1 VPRHLSAPAVALLV
15 VCLIPCILG
24 SHAAIAAENSL
35 MQDVIYLDPVVV
47 TETAAEEN
55 LNQSSLRVE
64 EKSRSNHIADYLSN
78 DTDISYK
85 RKSNFGDSGD
95 VISIR
100 GFESKRIMLNLD
112 GRSVS
117 STGNVGGNYIDFNT
131 IPLDNIVRIEVIKGG
146 SSIEYGNNALGG
158 VINAYTAEPT
168 EEARLTLY
176 GTSGGWSHMHDFHN
190 LRGSYAQKFGG
201 LGVSL
206 GVSHQMAE
214 AYLRNNDYES
224 FHVAPKVYVDTAW
237 GGQLVLGYDYSVSDR
252 GLIRSNRADGIPNTD
267 TDPSAP
273 GFDTPID
280 SAYPVASGEYFA
292 GGAPTPSMNV
302 IGEDAHWVKT
312 RHLMDLKYHQ
322 DLLED
327 GYLEL
332 LLFKNHES
340 RREKNYADVA
350 ARSQLGWGFNPALT
364 QDGDLVLDRDVT
376 VDLSYGGKLKG
387 GWDIG
392 RHSLLAGVEHKVLES
407 GGIDVK
413 HVDTNYNKHPA
424 NGFTGGMDS
433 SDGSPDAYVWG
444 AFLGDK
450 YAISDSLLLD
460 FGLRFD
466 SFEYTPRDLDETMK
480 HHHISPKATL
490 TYDLDDAQTIS
501 LAVYEN
507 YRTPTLPELYWNS
520 QAAPASSA
528 GNVSYLTG
536 MYLKPE
542 LERGVDLAYRY
553 RFSGSGFAQIA
564 GFYYSIEDYILHKAV
579 PTGGGRSW
587 AAYNADATIYGATF
601 TSRWPLLDELALQV
615 AATWQ
620 QTKKENDP
628 ADPDGI
634 LESLDYIPAIKSNIG
649 LTWNIIPELVLDTT
663 LNYVGSRD
671 YTISTSDLERGTLGA
686 YSTLGASL
694 RYTLDE
700 HTTLE
705 LYGDNLT
712 NTRYEES
719 WGYPAMGT
727 NIGVSV
733 KWKL

>member
-1 VPRHLSAPAVALLV
+1 MSHYLLV
-15 VCLIPCILG
+15 AACLFTICCLPLG
-24 SHAAIAAENSL
+24 ATPAAAAEKNSL

-47 TETAAEEN
+47 TGTADEEN

-64 EKSRSNHIADYLSN
+64 EKSRSNNIADFLSN

-131 IPLDNIVRIEVIKGG
+131 IPMDNIERIEIVKGG

-158 VINAYTAEPT
+158 VINAYTARPT
-168 EEARLTLY
+168 EEARVTLY
-176 GTSGGWSHMHDFHN
+176 GTTGGWSHLHDFHN
-190 LRGSYAQKFGG
+190 LRGSYAQQFGM

-206 GVSHQMAE
+206 GVSHQQAE
-214 AYLRNNDYES
+214 AFLRNNDYES
-224 FHVAPKVYVDTAW
+224 FHVAPKVYMDTAW
-237 GGQLVLGYDYSVSDR
+237 KGQFVAGYDYSVSDR
-252 GLIRSNRADGIPNTD
+252 GLIRSNRADGEPRSD
-267 TDPSAP
+267 TDPSLA
-273 GFDTPID
+273 GFDTALD
-280 SAYPVASGEYFA
+280 DAYPVASGEYFA

-302 IGEDAHWVKT
+302 IGDGAHWVKT
-312 RHLMDLKYHQ
+312 RQLMDLTYHQ
-322 DLLED
+322 PLGED
-327 GYLEL
+327 AYLEL
-332 LLFKNHES
+332 MGFKNHET

-350 ARSQLGWGFNPALT
+350 ARSQLPAWGFVAALT
-364 QDGDLVLDRDVT
+364 NDGDLVLDRDVT
-376 VDLSYGGKLKG
+376 VDKSYGAKLKG

-392 RHSLLAGVEHKVLES
+392 DHSLLAGVEYKLLQS
-407 GGIDVK
+407 GGIKVK
-413 HVDTNYNKHPA
+413 YVDTNYNKHPSNA
-424 NGFTGGMDS
+424 MTGVMAS
-433 SDGSPDAYVWG
+433 SEGSPNAYVTG

-450 YAISDSLLLD
+450 YAVTDDLLLD
-460 FGLRFD
+460 FGVRFD
-466 SFEYTPRDLDETMK
+466 SFEYKPQGLEDDL
-480 HHHISPKATL
+480 HHTHISPKVTL
-490 TYDLDDAQTIS
+490 TYDLAEMQTVS
-501 LAVYEN
+501 LALYEN

-542 LERGVDLAYRY
+542 LERGVDLVYRY
-553 RFSGSGFAQIA
+553 RFENSGFAQIA
-564 GFYYSIEDYILHKAV
+564 GFYYSIDDYILHKSV
-579 PTGGGRSW
+579 PNGASSSW

-601 TSRWPLLDELALQV
+601 TSRWPLLDELALQL

-620 QTKKENDP
+620 KTKKSDDP
-628 ADPDGI
+628 ADPDNI
-634 LESLDYIPAIKSNIG
+634 LESLDYIPSIKANLG
-649 LTWNIIPELVLDTT
+649 LTWDIRNDLVLDTT
-663 LNYVGSRD
+663 LNYTGSRD
-671 YTISTSDLERGTLGA
+671 YTISTSTLQKGTLGA

-700 HTTLE
+700 HSTLE

-712 NTRYEES
+712 NTDYEES

-727 NIGVSV
+727 NLGVSL
-733 KWKL
+733 KWKM